1 MGFSSAGLDG
11 GGGGAPHRSV
21 FILARA
27 PLVAEGRV
35 TGVYKWRERV
45 IYIYGRAAR
54 PHVQSCI
61 VQVCRD
67 DVYGIIYVNRTIYIL
82 II

>member
-35 TGVYKWRERV
+35 TGVYKWRETV
-45 IYIYGRAAR
+45 IYI
-54 PHVQSCI
+54 VEL
-61 VQVCRD
+61 RD
-67 DVYGIIYVNRTIYIL
+67 RMFDL
-82 II
+82 M

>member
-1 MGFSSAGLDG
+1 MEGPVQQPGRRG

-35 TGVYKWRERV
+35 TGVYKWRETV
-45 IYIYGRAAR
+45 IYIVER
-54 PHVQSCI
+54 
-61 VQVCRD
+61 RD
-67 DVYGIIYVNRTIYIL
+67 RMVSL
-82 II
+82 I